1 SSKKADMYSRKASL
15 AFANPPGITTTSIG
29 THITDIR
36 RQSAAPFTLAML
48 ADGHE
53 EPREALAFKTLIHPT
68 SSTALPLRQDGTVF
82 VRLGRKLST
91 MLPGHAKAD
100 EEQTR
105 RPSLKIGMQ
114 TEIQV
119 LTEDPD
125 EILMNNVRDGSLKSS
140 ANPVLPLPQFPSVRS
155 FEGSH
160 PVTPTESPTV
170 ARGYHYTRKQ
180 KSQTRAATATL
191 LRDHIDSSPTLL
203 PVQYH
208 PVHDRVD
215 SLVDLSG
222 YSLRPS
228 ETTNKSQSLS
238 LSPLDIDM
246 KDPQDSE
253 PLGQGPLLH
262 DAGNNR
268 VRAINP
274 SASLRDILRSV
285 FGLPMGTKHGKGRIR
300 VAKSAFT
307 VARKSSLKKRKTKRP
322 SFTELYGQGTQQAPT
337 AHPVTIP
344 NRFNVRLPSTPALL
358 PSPVASRLEGTT
370 TPKSQRR
377 KTSLPSFLTLL

>member
-1 SSKKADMYSRKASL
+1 
-15 AFANPPGITTTSIG
+15 
-29 THITDIR
+29 
-36 RQSAAPFTLAML
+36 ML
-48 ADGHE
+48 ANGHE
-53 EPREALAFKTLIHPT
+53 EPREPLAFKTLIHPT

-119 LTEDPD
+119 LTEDTSD
-125 EILMNNVRDGSLKSS
+125 SLMENVRDGSLKGS
-140 ANPVLPLPQFPSVRS
+140 ANPVLPFPQFPSMRS

-160 PVTPTESPTV
+160 SVTPTESPTMP
-170 ARGYHYTRKQ
+170 RGYHYTRKQ
-180 KSQTRAATATL
+180 KSQTRAAAATL
-191 LRDHIDSSPTLL
+191 LQDHIGSSPTLL

-222 YSLRPS
+222 YSLRPN
-228 ETTNKSQSLS
+228 EMTNKPQPLS
-238 LSPLDIDM
+238 LSPLDTDM

-253 PLGQGPLLH
+253 PLGHRSLSH
-262 DAGNNR
+262 DTGNNR

-285 FGLPMGTKHGKGRIR
+285 FGLPIGSKHGKGRVR

-307 VARKSSLKKRKTKRP
+307 VARKSSLKKRKPKRP
-322 SFTELYGQGTQQAPT
+322 SFTELYGQGTQRSPIT
-337 AHPVTIP
+337 HPVTTP

-358 PSPVASRLEGTT
+358 PSPVATRLDGTT